1 MNTPQSLRNRVRI
14 RMGVLGM
21 NNKDLAQALNL
32 SVAQVKVMFK
42 SPQTATLDK
51 WMAVCE
57 VLGCDIV
64 VRSQEHRQ

>member
-1 MNTPQSLRNRVRI
+1 MNTPELLRNRVRI

-21 NNKDLAQALNL
+21 TNRDLAQALNL
-32 SVAQVKVMFK
+32 SVAQVKIMFK

-51 WMAVCE
+51 WMAVCDI
-57 VLGCDIV
+57 LGCDIV